1 MTETTTTSGF
11 SRDALERV
19 AAARGDGARVRERAF
34 AEFEAMPMPSP
45 ETEEWRYT
53 DLRDLDL
60 SRYVPYA
67 PQPVAATLDDV
78 DPGAIR
84 AVGAVGERSGLAI
97 QHNSTVV
104 SCHLDAE
111 ALAGGG
117 VFAGLDEA
125 MVKYPDHLRDHLHAA
140 VPALRTRFTAL

>member
-1 MTETTTTSGF
+1 MNETTTTTSGF
-11 SRDALERV
+11 GRDALERV
-19 AAARGDGARVRERAF
+19 AATRGDGAE
-34 AEFEAMPMPSP
+34 
-45 ETEEWRYT
+45 
-53 DLRDLDL
+53 LRDLDL

-111 ALAGGG
+111 ALARGV

-125 MVKYPDHLRDHLHAA
+125 MVKYPDHLRDHLH
-140 VPALRTRFTAL
+140 